1 MQRDLS
7 FMVDDFHLNVRVGVI
22 LRYEDK
28 TVLEVSRLGLNS
40 VIPGGRIRI
49 GESSRDAIIRE
60 MREEMNISLDED
72 RLSYVTTL
80 ENFFVYNSVKV
91 HELFFVYS
99 YTVSDAELEV
109 INALSGNMDNETTY
123 FKLVNNGELE
133 KYDLL
138 PVRLRDIINA

>member
-1 MQRDLS
+1 MRDLS
-7 FMVDDFHLNVRVGVI
+7 LTVDGFHLNIRVGVI
-22 LRYEDK
+22 LRHGSK

-49 GESSRDAIIRE
+49 GESSRDAILRE
-60 MREEMNISLDED
+60 MREEMSISLDEC

-99 YTVSDAELEV
+99 YALSDAELEA
-109 INALSGNMDNETTY
+109 INSLSGNMDNETTY
-123 FKLVNNGELE
+123 FKLVCNSEFE

-138 PVRLRDIINA
+138 PVRLRDIINT

>member
-60 MREEMNISLDED
+60 MREEMNISLAED

>member
-99 YTVSDAELEV
+99 YTVSDAELET